1 MTEAH
6 VQDATQRRTH
16 RADLPARH
24 FRTLVAEGP
33 FRIQTRGAEVGQVNG
48 LAVSHAGSLTYGFP
62 TRITATISP
71 GTAGAINIEREADLS
86 GAIHTQ
92 GFYILGGLLRFLLR
106 SSHPLAFSASMAFEQ
121 SYGGID
127 GDSASGAE
135 MCCLLSAL
143 TDVPLRQC
151 LAMTG
156 AIDQVGH
163 VQPVG
168 AVTEKIEGFFD
179 TCQALGLTGTQGLI
193 IPRANRRD
201 LMLRPDVVTACEAER
216 FHVYAVETIHQALEI
231 LTGRPAG
238 HRDPQGQYP
247 EHTLLRMAMDR
258 AHDYWR
264 MASASPA
271 DRSGLVG
278 V

>member
-1 MTEAH
+1 MPGMRLSPSPSRGHASRPG
-6 VQDATQRRTH
+6 AT
-16 RADLPARH
+16 
-24 FRTLVAEGP
+24 GP
-33 FRIQTRGAEVGQVNG
+33 Q
-48 LAVSHAGSLTYGFP
+48 
-62 TRITATISP
+62 
-71 GTAGAINIEREADLS
+71 
-86 GAIHTQ
+86 
-92 GFYILGGLLRFLLR
+92 
-106 SSHPLAFSASMAFEQ
+106 
-121 SYGGID
+121 
-127 GDSASGAE
+127 
-135 MCCLLSAL
+135 
-143 TDVPLRQC
+143 
-151 LAMTG
+151 
-156 AIDQVGH
+156 
-163 VQPVG
+163 
-168 AVTEKIEGFFD
+168 
-179 TCQALGLTGTQGLI
+179 
-193 IPRANRRD
+193 ANRRD

>member
-1 MTEAH
+1 
-6 VQDATQRRTH
+6 
-16 RADLPARH
+16 
-24 FRTLVAEGP
+24 VAEGP

-168 AVTEKIEGFFD
+168 DVTEKIEGFFD

-264 MASASPA
+264 MALASPA
-271 DRSGLVG
+271 DRSGLVD